1 VRRIYK
7 DETVRGI
14 VRVVVLA
21 LAPLWAAIHTARAQE
36 PAQAQQTYIMGF
48 MLVPWGSDTTAIKIA
63 YGSPMLARA
72 SGDSGVVLIYKD
84 AALGKSIFSLF
95 YLDNKKGLVRG
106 VSSIPYGGGT
116 DCETVMKKSRDS
128 ILRIYSALTPVE
140 ERTQEDPAAPF
151 CEAAAA
157 GKATWKIRWTD
168 PASHNFVS
176 VSLEP
181 EQTRVEIVYQSG
193 SYESAGGS

>member
-1 VRRIYK
+1 MRRIYK

-14 VRVVVLA
+14 ARVMVLA
-21 LAPLWAAIHTARAQE
+21 SAPLWAVIQTARAQE
-36 PAQAQQTYIMGF
+36 PAQAQQSYIMGF
-48 MLVPWGSDTTAIKIA
+48 MLVSWGSDTTAIKAA
-63 YGSPMLARA
+63 YGPPMLARA
-72 SGDSGVVLIYKD
+72 SGDSGLVLIYKN

-95 YLDNKKGLVRG
+95 YLDSKKGLVRG
-106 VSSIPYGGGT
+106 VSSIPYASGA
-116 DCETVMKKSRDS
+116 DCETVMKRAKDS
-128 ILRIYSALTPVE
+128 IVRIYSALTPVE

-157 GKATWKIRWTD
+157 GKASWKTSWVD
-168 PASHNFVS
+168 PVSHNSVV

-193 SYESAGGS
+193 SYQPSGGS